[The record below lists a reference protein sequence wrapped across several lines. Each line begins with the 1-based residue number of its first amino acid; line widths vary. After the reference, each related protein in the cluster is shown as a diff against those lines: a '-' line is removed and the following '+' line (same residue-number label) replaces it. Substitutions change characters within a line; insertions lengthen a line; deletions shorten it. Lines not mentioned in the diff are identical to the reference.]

1 MQCQLSHCQGRECP
15 SCSLRVTEILHLDT
29 EREKA
34 FLDGGGRGPP
44 RGRSHAGGLGGLK
57 EGHLP
62 SQVHTRMSRVPAVA
76 LAGLPPEGAPAPS
89 APTPGAARPW
99 AINAVTQ
106 QIDATI
112 SSQLPLGLI
121 FYRLGDQSPHT

>member
-1 MQCQLSHCQGRECP
+1 MPAFPLPGTRVPLLLSEGDRDSSSGHRERKGLP
-15 SCSLRVTEILHLDT
+15 
-29 EREKA
+29 
-34 FLDGGGRGPP
+34 GWGGRGPP